1 MFGRLSEHSGSR
13 AFQAGMKSGLT
24 SATTA
29 GLLNTPIIETSG
41 GSLQSINQLA
51 GIDQLGSHLT
61 GNFNAETLG
70 RNLVGIGARGLV
82 NAGVGQVVYG
92 SEAGRFSD
100 AFVASVTGD
109 LAAMGAN
116 AVGQYAPKYSPQNVL
131 GHAAVGAAA
140 ARLRGQDALAGA
152 IGGASAA
159 IVNPLLDQA
168 IGGEAGS
175 GWGADPVSA
184 SQAQSL
190 TLQLASVATGAG
202 IAAAA
207 ERDHLVAM
215 GAAHNETINNY
226 LTRENILDKQA
237 RLAAAKDAAERRATN
252 QDFGRTSLKNDSELV
267 GNAQAY
273 FKEVGKLSAQREKY
287 VNQLVGPLTEEA
299 TTRIKEQIVNI
310 DRQIMQS
317 GQNWLSQAMRDRQGL
332 VALSEDTSQS
342 EAIRQEARHNI
353 KMIDRDIHY
362 ARILDEH
369 FWTVALSAASLPL
382 GGSMAPSTLT
392 RVALSSGL
400 GGGFYSLGQ
409 TIKGEPIRPAELIV
423 NMATAGLGGSF
434 ATKFWWQNAFLG
446 GSVNAANT
454 WAANQ
459 IYGEDKNVIG
469 SFWLGA
475 AATGLGT
482 GIKPYVTSGTAR
494 MISSLT
500 GGTASTNPYLAP
512 WMQKAPNL
520 AGEIVEQTIPGLS
533 SAINIKEEGGRK

>member
-168 IGGEAGS
+168 IE
-175 GWGADPVSA
+175 
-184 SQAQSL
+184 
-190 TLQLASVATGAG
+190 
-202 IAAAA
+202 
-207 ERDHLVAM
+207 ERGVM
-215 GAAHNETINNY
+215 
-226 LTRENILDKQA
+226 
-237 RLAAAKDAAERRATN
+237 
-252 QDFGRTSLKNDSELV
+252 
-267 GNAQAY
+267 
-273 FKEVGKLSAQREKY
+273 
-287 VNQLVGPLTEEA
+287 
-299 TTRIKEQIVNI
+299 
-310 DRQIMQS
+310 
-317 GQNWLSQAMRDRQGL
+317 
-332 VALSEDTSQS
+332 
-342 EAIRQEARHNI
+342 
-353 KMIDRDIHY
+353 
-362 ARILDEH
+362 
-369 FWTVALSAASLPL
+369 
-382 GGSMAPSTLT
+382 
-392 RVALSSGL
+392 
-400 GGGFYSLGQ
+400 
-409 TIKGEPIRPAELIV
+409 
-423 NMATAGLGGSF
+423 
-434 ATKFWWQNAFLG
+434 
-446 GSVNAANT
+446 
-454 WAANQ
+454 
-459 IYGEDKNVIG
+459 
-469 SFWLGA
+469 
-475 AATGLGT
+475 
-482 GIKPYVTSGTAR
+482 
-494 MISSLT
+494 
-500 GGTASTNPYLAP
+500 
-512 WMQKAPNL
+512 
-520 AGEIVEQTIPGLS
+520 
-533 SAINIKEEGGRK
+533 

>member
-190 TLQLASVATGAG
+190 TLQLASVATGAS

-237 RLAAAKDAAERRATN
+237 RLAAARDAAERRATN

-382 GGSMAPSTLT
+382 GGSMAPSALT

-409 TIKGEPIRPAELIV
+409 TIKGEPIRPAELLV

-434 ATKFWWQNAFLG
+434 ASKVWWVNAPIG
-446 GSVNAANT
+446 GAVNAANT

-459 IYGEDKNVIG
+459 IYNEDKSVEG
-469 SFWLGA
+469 AFWVGA

-482 GIKPYVTSGTAR
+482 WLRPRVTKA
-494 MISSLT
+494 SSDILSFLI

-520 AGEIVEQTIPGLS
+520 AGEAAEQIIPGLS